1 MAIGQ
6 EEKERRKEGTQMK
19 IRAETDTHRRWRN
32 VGNKTTKAKKGRE
45 I

>member
-1 MAIGQ
+1 MDRG
-6 EEKERRKEGTQMK
+6 EREKKRRNRMK